1 VSLFNRRNGYGV
13 EVGVLDEHYDDT
25 VNVVWI
31 LGKGDICQRNS
42 SRPRQSHK
50 KREEGLKSPSVNLFS
65 PINMPSTTHQDL
77 FPRKEIKNLDGGDR
91 HVSL

>member
-1 VSLFNRRNGYGV
+1 MN
-13 EVGVLDEHYDDT
+13 EHYDDI

-77 FPRKEIKNLDGGDR
+77 FPKEIKNLDGGDR
-91 HVSL
+91 HVSHKRNDKLTSAEQCGKP